1 MSKRMPARKNRMP
14 ISQAGGN
21 TATVSLMMQVLRPQM
36 AAAPRSMALY
46 PHWGSAVAEVGGLF
60 VMCVM
65 PAIVAGL
72 LRRIEGCV
80 SREVRYFKWGAR
92 ERESKGAC
100 RMAFAPSS
108 GTRLRLKK
116 KRPSVEGRFLKL
128 RAWPLV
134 RRASSAWSVAGIV
147 RVITRGVRRFGHDV
161 NGDHGAAVDLLAGG
175 DALLGNRSRGSRTSG
190 CISSA

>member
-1 MSKRMPARKNRMP
+1 MSRYAGARTRPIIAPATSISRLRHCATRLRKTMSKRMPARKNRMP

-65 PAIVAGL
+65 HAIVAGRL
-72 LRRIEGCV
+72 KRIEGCA
-80 SREVRYFKWGAR
+80 SREVGYFKWGAR
-92 ERESKGAC
+92 ERESKGTC

-116 KRPSVEGRFLKL
+116 KRPSVVNCIPVLGRANK
-128 RAWPLV
+128 
-134 RRASSAWSVAGIV
+134 
-147 RVITRGVRRFGHDV
+147 D
-161 NGDHGAAVDLLAGG
+161 
-175 DALLGNRSRGSRTSG
+175 
-190 CISSA
+190 

>member
-1 MSKRMPARKNRMP
+1 
-14 ISQAGGN
+14 
-21 TATVSLMMQVLRPQM
+21 M

-46 PHWGSAVAEVGGLF
+46 PHWGSVVAEVGELF
-60 VMCVM
+60 VMRAM

-108 GTRLRLKK
+108 GTR
-116 KRPSVEGRFLKL
+116 
-128 RAWPLV
+128 
-134 RRASSAWSVAGIV
+134 
-147 RVITRGVRRFGHDV
+147 
-161 NGDHGAAVDLLAGG
+161 
-175 DALLGNRSRGSRTSG
+175 
-190 CISSA
+190 